1 MSNGTL
7 KKILCVFVAICC
19 ITMLFVNE
27 VIFVG
32 FLAIICFMLI
42 NTICF
47 LNKREEE
54 KNEE

>member
-1 MSNGTL
+1 MSDGAL

-54 KNEE
+54 ENEE

>member
-1 MSNGTL
+1 MSDETL

-19 ITMLFVNE
+19 IAMLFVNE

-32 FLAIICFMLI
+32 FLVIICFMLI

-47 LNKREEE
+47 LNEREE

>member
-7 KKILCVFVAICC
+7 KKILCVFVAICY

-54 KNEE
+54 ENEE

>member
-1 MSNGTL
+1 MSNRTL
-7 KKILCVFVAICC
+7 KKILFAFVVICC
-19 ITMLFVNE
+19 IAMFFVNE

-47 LNKREEE
+47 LNEADPS
-54 KNEE
+54 